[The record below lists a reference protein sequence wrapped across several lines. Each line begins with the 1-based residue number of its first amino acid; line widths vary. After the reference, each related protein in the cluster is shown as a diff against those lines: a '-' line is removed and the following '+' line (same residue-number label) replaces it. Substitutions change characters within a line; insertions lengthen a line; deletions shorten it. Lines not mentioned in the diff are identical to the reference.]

1 MNGTLLR
8 PNVPPSIASVLLSV
22 SQACV
27 LMIPILPYR
36 NTDTVIITYV
46 IICLFH
52 HDPTLCEGKEQVLS
66 DLCCVLVLSIEVI
79 DKNLSQL
86 SIHLN

>member
-22 SQACV
+22 SLVCV
-27 LMIPILPYR
+27 LMVPILPYH

-46 IICLFH
+46 IIYLFH
-52 HDPTLCEGKEQVLS
+52 
-66 DLCCVLVLSIEVI
+66 
-79 DKNLSQL
+79 
-86 SIHLN
+86 